1 MSPANKKDQN
11 RLEIIESRGQ
21 ALNRLAQDDGRQSE
35 IVDDREADELLVGP
49 DSEQVPVL
57 SVVMPTLNEE
67 EGVSECITR
76 AKEAITELGVTAEII
91 LSDSST
97 DRTPEIGREL
107 GAIIY
112 EPDQSGYGYAY
123 RYAFERARGDFIVMG
138 DADTTYDFEQIPRL
152 LAHLRDEDADMVMG
166 SRLEGEIKP
175 GAMPSLHQYIG
186 NPLLTKFLN
195 TFYGA
200 GVSDAHSGFR
210 IFTREA
216 FETMELESTGME
228 FASEMIMEAGAKDL
242 EIVETPIVY
251 HEREGEETLE
261 SFKDGWRHV
270 QFMLVNAPG
279 YLFSVPGLLL
289 TLVGISVMGTAYT
302 GASINGV
309 TLGIHSMIAGSLLAI
324 VGYQVSSLGV
334 FATVTSDPIQKPD
347 DPITEFVTG
356 SLSLERGATAG
367 LAVFGVGGVYAA
379 ALVLQWVTNGFGTLE
394 FTMGALIAFTAIVIG
409 LQTVFSSFFLSA
421 INR

>member
-1 MSPANKKDQN
+1 MKRSEGRDQTYPTEAESTSES
-11 RLEIIESRGQ
+11 LEGGLEQETDHETTSHH
-21 ALNRLAQDDGRQSE
+21 
-35 IVDDREADELLVGP
+35 EADNLLVGP
-49 DSEQVPVL
+49 DSEQMPTL
-57 SVVMPTLNEE
+57 SIVMPTLNEE
-67 EGVSECITR
+67 AGIAECIER
-76 AKEAITELGVTAEII
+76 AKTAIASLGLTAEII

-97 DRTPEIGREL
+97 DRTPEIGQEM

-112 EPDQSGYGYAY
+112 EPDQPGYGYAY
-123 RYAFERARGDFIVMG
+123 RYAFDRARGDYVVMG

-195 TFYGA
+195 AFYGA

-210 IFTREA
+210 IFTKEA
-216 FETMELESTGME
+216 YETMGLETTGME

-242 EIVETPIVY
+242 TIVETPIIY

-270 QFMLVNAPG
+270 RFMLVNAPG
-279 YLFSVPGLLL
+279 YLFSAPGLLL
-289 TLVGISVMGTAYT
+289 CLVGLAVMGLAYTGISVG
-302 GASINGV
+302 SV
-309 TLGIHSMIAGSLLAI
+309 SLGIHSMIAGSLLTI
-324 VGYQVSSLGV
+324 VGYQIGSLGV
-334 FATVTSDPIQKPD
+334 FAAVTSDPIQKPE
-347 DPITEFVTG
+347 DPITERVTG
-356 SLSLERGATAG
+356 SLSLEHGATAG
-367 LAVFGVGGVYAA
+367 LAVFGLGGAYAGILVY
-379 ALVLQWVTNGFGTLE
+379 QWILNGFSTLE
-394 FTMGALIAFTAIVIG
+394 FTMGSLVAFTAIIIG

-421 INR
+421 VNR